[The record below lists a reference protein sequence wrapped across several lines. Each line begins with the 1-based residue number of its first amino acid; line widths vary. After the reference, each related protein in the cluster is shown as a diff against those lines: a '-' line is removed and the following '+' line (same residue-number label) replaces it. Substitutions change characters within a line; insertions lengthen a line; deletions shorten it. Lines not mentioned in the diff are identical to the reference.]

1 MVPTSN
7 VSKLFTAIDEKKSF
21 TSGPVK
27 FVCEFDSPV
36 CM

>member
-7 VSKLFTAIDEKKSF
+7 VSKLFTAIDEKKPVV
-21 TSGPVK
+21 GPVK